1 MTMALDTSA
10 SLSGLQ
16 QEADAPQA
24 GRRARPPKR
33 KGVPT
38 WRLIDWRVILG
49 ALLVGG
55 LLHIAIVMTTPMRLG
70 NSSMERLRSELPANR
85 VVIVPSPSPARQPMS
100 FMVPDSAYA
109 LCRFDLSVDSLRV
122 STALLDQG
130 WVLSLHTA
138 AGDNFYVM
146 PGQAKRTD
154 VAFVLMPGVAALD
167 VGPVPRRFGTSGE
180 VQIPSP
186 TAEGL
191 VVVRAPHKGIA
202 YRGQTE
208 AALARTVCAPVK
220 R

>member
-1 MTMALDTSA
+1 MTMALDNA
-10 SLSGLQ
+10 ESLGSPGHD
-16 QEADAPQA
+16 DAAAKP
-24 GRRARPPKR
+24 GKRTRAPKR

-38 WRLIDWRVILG
+38 WRLIDWRVVLA

-55 LLHIAIVMTTPMRLG
+55 LLHIGLVMALPIRHG
-70 NSSMERLRSELPANR
+70 NGSMQHIKGTLPANR
-85 VVIVPSPSPARQPMS
+85 MVIVPAPAPGRQPLA
-100 FMVPDSAYA
+100 FMVPDAAYA

-130 WVLSLHTA
+130 WVLSLHTS

-146 PGQAKRTD
+146 PGQTKRTD

-186 TAEGL
+186 SAEGL
-191 VVVRAPHKGIA
+191 VVVRAPYKGLA
-202 YRGQTE
+202 YRAQTE
-208 AALARTVCAPVK
+208 AALAQTVCAPVK

>member
-1 MTMALDTSA
+1 MTATLDQID
-10 SLSGLQ
+10 GLAEDKAVAP
-16 QEADAPQA
+16 EA
-24 GRRARPPKR
+24 GKRARKPRR

-38 WRLIDWRVILG
+38 WRLIDWRILLG
-49 ALLVGG
+49 AVLLGG
-55 LLHIAIVMTTPMRLG
+55 LIHIAIVMLTPVRYA
-70 NSSMERLRSELPANR
+70 NASMERLRAELPANK
-85 VVIVPSPSPARQPMS
+85 VVILAAPGPQRPLIS
-100 FMVPDSAYA
+100 FIVPDAAYA
-109 LCRFDLSVDSLRV
+109 LCRYDLSVDSLRV

-154 VAFVLMPGVAALD
+154 VSFVIMPGVAALD

-186 TAEGL
+186 STEGV
-191 VVVRAPHKGIA
+191 VVVRAPYKGIA

-208 AALARTVCAPVK
+208 AALAQTVCAPVK